1 MHSNTTNHGTLKSFW
16 TSIKQ
21 FFSDATSSI
30 LGVIKGL
37 LKTISNKYKAYKN
50 RNPPQKPPLLLT
62 EWGMVLQLVCQTI
75 IIMTISVLWHI
86 SNTNNGLVTVG
97 DNPDPS
103 FDSKGFHPPPI
114 LSSSIVWATVPAWIM
129 SAYSTLWS
137 AMLDSLKKVYLLLEL
152 EKEQQKPLPGV
163 KLFNQFWERHF
174 RHQSAQSQSTPRT
187 RGSTI
192 EKTLLLDYGEWPV
205 INGFR
210 AMRTGHVLLGI
221 CLLLRA
227 ALWTAGGLTAAIF
240 ATTLVPSETPVTL
253 YSTKGFDEYLGWDEG
268 KGTGNSSVT
277 PAFDLVSAT
286 VLRSGDNYPWTTDI
300 HSFLPFVPGSKD
312 FRGNYTFDT
321 EAYSANLDCT
331 IATEEDLVNIGGI
344 SLDLEENDDL
354 NSAQIRFG
362 FKDKGCDVDKWFT
375 LTNNT
380 LQYARTWA
388 TDCGLRSGRARF
400 GMFAGVYNATERYH
414 LSNLT
419 VVTCQPLIYKSNVR
433 LEMSFLNDTATP
445 KVIKVSET
453 SKQQFWP
460 FFVPGWLRNIPRYS
474 LFDPTIYNDM
484 DTFSR
489 LVIGHASREATLD
502 TLPDEQKIANS
513 FNIIFDALFANFVT
527 LESYSRAQR
536 REVAGTMSRLRLRLF
551 VVKSAALAT
560 VVILAVTFV
569 TTVILAVH
577 LHRNRHIIGL
587 YMDLLLGT
595 AILLRNGSSSGLDSY
610 LNDRVVLNNTPSA
623 GTHGTNLVEAEK
635 KKTDLKSYVV
645 WTEGT
650 PRTLHIKRP

>member
-1 MHSNTTNHGTLKSFW
+1 MRPNTNRGSLKSFW
-16 TSIKQ
+16 TSISR
-21 FFSDATSSI
+21 FFRSVAVS
-30 LGVIKGL
+30 VISTFQGL
-37 LKTISNKYKAYKN
+37 QNTISKKYKAYKS
-50 RNPPQKPPLLLT
+50 RTSPQRPPLLLT
-62 EWGMVLQLVCQTI
+62 EWGMILQLVCQVI
-75 IIMTISVLWHI
+75 IITTISVLWHI

-114 LSSSIVWATVPAWIM
+114 LSSSIVWTAVPAWIM
-129 SAYSTLWS
+129 SAYSSLWS

-152 EKEQQKPLPGV
+152 DKENQRPLPGV
-163 KLFNQFWERHF
+163 EFFKQAWRLHF
-174 RHQSAQSQSTPRT
+174 HHQSPHSQSTPQNK
-187 RGSTI
+187 GSTI
-192 EKTLLLDYGEWPV
+192 AKTLLLDYGEWPV

-210 AMRTGHVLLGI
+210 AMRAGHVLLGI

-240 ATTLVPSETPVTL
+240 ATTLVPSKTPATL
-253 YSTKGFDEYLGWDEG
+253 YSIKSFDEYLGWDEG

-277 PAFDLVSAT
+277 PAFDIVSAT
-286 VLRSGDNYPWTTDI
+286 VLRNGDNYPWTTDT
-300 HSFLPFVPGSKD
+300 HSFLPSVPVSKD

-321 EAYSANLDCT
+321 EAYSANVDCT
-331 IATEEDLVNIGGI
+331 IATEDDLVKIGGV
-344 SLDLEENDDL
+344 SLDLEEDDDL
-354 NSAQIRFG
+354 DSAQIRFG
-362 FKDKGCDVDKWFT
+362 FKHEGCDVNKWFT

-380 LQYARTWA
+380 LQYARTWS

-400 GMFAGVYNATERYH
+400 GMFSGIYNATERFH

-419 VVTCQPLIYKSNVR
+419 VVTCRPQIYKSNVT

-460 FFVPGWLRNIPRYS
+460 FFISSWLRNIPRYS

-489 LVIGHASREATLD
+489 LVIGHASREATFD
-502 TLPDEQKIANS
+502 TLPDKQKITNS
-513 FNIIFDALFANFVT
+513 FNVIFAALFSNFVT
-527 LESYSRAQR
+527 LEGYSSAQR
-536 REVAGTMSRLRLRLF
+536 REVTGTMSRLRLRLF

-560 VVILAVTFV
+560 VVTLAVTFV
-569 TTVILAVH
+569 TTVILALY
-577 LHRNRHIIGL
+577 LHRNRHITSL

-595 AILLRNGSSSGLDSY
+595 AILLRNSSSTGLDSY
-610 LNDRVVLNNTPSA
+610 LNDRVVSNNAASS
-623 GTHGTNLVEAEK
+623 GTHGNNLVEAEK
-635 KKTDLKSYVV
+635 RKSDLKSREV
-645 WTEGT
+645 WVEGT
-650 PRTLHIKRP
+650 PRTLHIKWP

>member
-1 MHSNTTNHGTLKSFW
+1 MRPNTTNRGSLKSFW
-16 TSIKQ
+16 TSMSR
-21 FFSDATSSI
+21 FFRSVTAS
-30 LGVIKGL
+30 VISTFKDL
-37 LKTISNKYKAYKN
+37 QNTISKKYKAYKS
-50 RNPPQKPPLLLT
+50 RTPPQRSPLLLT
-62 EWGMVLQLVCQTI
+62 EWGMILQLVCQTI
-75 IIMTISVLWHI
+75 IITTISALWHI

-114 LSSSIVWATVPAWIM
+114 LSSSIVWAAVPAWIM
-129 SAYSTLWS
+129 SAYSSLWS
-137 AMLDSLKKVYLLLEL
+137 AMLDSLKKVSLLLEL
-152 EKEQQKPLPGV
+152 DKEHQRSLPGV
-163 KLFNQFWERHF
+163 ELFMQVWKRTFH
-174 RHQSAQSQSTPRT
+174 HQSPHSQSTPQSK
-187 RGSTI
+187 GSTI

-210 AMRTGHVLLGI
+210 AMRSGHVLLGI

-240 ATTLVPSETPVTL
+240 ATTLVPSEMPATL
-253 YSTKGFDEYLGWDEG
+253 YSIRSFDEYLGWHEG
-268 KGTGNSSVT
+268 KGVGNSSVT
-277 PAFDLVSAT
+277 PAFDIVSAT
-286 VLRSGDNYPWTTDI
+286 VLRSGDNYPWTTNT
-300 HSFLPFVPGSKD
+300 HSFLPFTPVSKN

-331 IATEEDLVNIGGI
+331 IATDTDLVKIGGI
-344 SLDLEENDDL
+344 SLDLVEDDDL

-362 FKDKGCDVDKWFT
+362 FRHEGCDVEKWFT

-380 LQYARTWA
+380 LQYARTWS
-388 TDCGLRSGRARF
+388 TNCGLSTGRARF
-400 GMFAGVYNATERYH
+400 GMFSGIYNANERFH

-419 VVTCQPLIYKSNVR
+419 VVTCRPQIYKSNVT

-453 SKQQFWP
+453 GNQLFWP
-460 FFVPGWLRNIPRYS
+460 FFVSSWLRNIPRYS

-489 LVIGHASREATLD
+489 LVIGHASGEATLD
-502 TLPDEQKIANS
+502 TLPDKQKIADS
-513 FNIIFDALFANFVT
+513 FNIIFAALFSNFVT
-527 LESYSRAQR
+527 LEGYSSAKRS
-536 REVAGTMSRLRLRLF
+536 EVNGTMSRLRLRLF

-569 TTVILAVH
+569 TTVILALY
-577 LHRNRHIIGL
+577 LHRNRHITSL

-595 AILLRNGSSSGLDSY
+595 AILLRNSSSTGLDSY
-610 LNDRVVLNNTPSA
+610 LNDRVVSNNAPSS
-623 GTHGTNLVEAEK
+623 GTHGSNLVKAEK
-635 KKTDLKSYVV
+635 RKSDLKSREV
-645 WTEGT
+645 WVEGT
-650 PRTLHIKRP
+650 PRTLHIKWP

>member
-1 MHSNTTNHGTLKSFW
+1 
-16 TSIKQ
+16 
-21 FFSDATSSI
+21 
-30 LGVIKGL
+30 
-37 LKTISNKYKAYKN
+37 
-50 RNPPQKPPLLLT
+50 
-62 EWGMVLQLVCQTI
+62 
-75 IIMTISVLWHI
+75 
-86 SNTNNGLVTVG
+86 
-97 DNPDPS
+97 
-103 FDSKGFHPPPI
+103 
-114 LSSSIVWATVPAWIM
+114 
-129 SAYSTLWS
+129 
-137 AMLDSLKKVYLLLEL
+137 MLDSLKKVYLLLEL

-163 KLFNQFWERHF
+163 ELFTHFWERHF

-240 ATTLVPSETPVTL
+240 ATTLVPSETPVAL

-286 VLRSGDNYPWTTDI
+286 VLRSGDNYPWTTDT
-300 HSFLPFVPGSKD
+300 HSFLPFTPASKD

-331 IATEEDLVNIGGI
+331 IATEEDLVKIGGI
-344 SLDLEENDDL
+344 SLDLEEGDDL

-400 GMFAGVYNATERYH
+400 GMLAGVYNATERYH

-419 VVTCQPLIYKSNVR
+419 VVTCQPLIYKSNVT
-433 LEMSFLNDTATP
+433 LEMSFLNDTTTP
-445 KVIKVSET
+445 KVIKFAET
-453 SKQQFWP
+453 SRQRFWP
-460 FFVPGWLRNIPRYS
+460 AFVPRWLRDIPRYS

-502 TLPDEQKIANS
+502 SLPDEQKIANS

-527 LESYSRAQR
+527 LEGYSSARR

-610 LNDRVVLNNTPSA
+610 LNDRVVSSNTPSA
-623 GTHGTNLVEAEK
+623 GAYGTNLVEAEK
-635 KKTDLKSYVV
+635 KKTDLKRYVV